1 MQGEN
6 RIRREDRSR
15 IMAVID
21 ANLLRTPVN
30 ILGDEAY
37 SQIYRGGFYRGK
49 SRIPEIVADENRVSR
64 GPQANAR

>member
-1 MQGEN
+1 
-6 RIRREDRSR
+6 
-15 IMAVID
+15 MAVID